1 MRICIYIQFFY
12 SPVPRSIPLA
22 HTDEDSLAA
31 LSASGHPA
39 TFGQNH
45 EDVFDETYRKA
56 RVLNKDQFSLKFT
69 PEGAGLE
76 PIIRKALAIGEGRGG
91 VEFELYKLNVY
102 GTSIST
108 SVLFMDVIKM
118 IVYRSGIVLQ
128 SAPRYTTVSKHVRVA
143 CHCLPDAA

>member
-1 MRICIYIQFFY
+1 M
-12 SPVPRSIPLA
+12 
-22 HTDEDSLAA
+22 AA

-39 TFGQNH
+39 TFGQDH

-69 PEGAGLE
+69 PEGTGLE

-102 GTSIST
+102 GTGLST
-108 SVLFMDVIKM
+108 SLLFMGIVKI
-118 IVYRSGIVLQ
+118 IVYRPGIVLQ
-128 SAPRYTTVSKHVRVA
+128 TAPRYTTVSKHVRVA
-143 CHCLPDAA
+143 CDRLSDNARGWCSYSDS